1 MLVNIGGEPE
11 RDDYGL
17 PPVDIEVPDD
27 ARDLARD
34 VLAYH
39 RELRARRRLR
49 LLRRLRG
56 PLTRDSMVL
65 PMLASC
71 LALTLLAGATL
82 TMFDSGR
89 VTPAPAQRKANTPPT
104 PAAGRASA
112 GGSALL
118 PNITAQ
124 VDGRL
129 TRLRRLAPSVL
140 ALIPS
145 ECRCTTALRRLSGQ
159 AAAAGVPIY
168 LVGSSGWMTEVSA
181 LATGSGQ
188 RSAHVVEDAADV
200 LGSAYRRAGLT
211 AVLVYANGSISLVVR
226 NLGPGV
232 HLAGSLQALTSGGPL
247 SLNLARPRLAA

>member
-39 RELRARRRLR
+39 RELRARRRHR

-56 PLTRDSMVL
+56 PLTRDGMVL
-65 PMLASC
+65 PLLASC
-71 LALTLLAGATL
+71 LALTLLAGVTL
-82 TMFDSGR
+82 TMFGAGR
-89 VTPAPAQRKANTPPT
+89 VGPAPVQRTAAPPT
-104 PAAGRASA
+104 PAAGQASA
-112 GGSALL
+112 VL
-118 PNITAQ
+118 PNIAAQ

-129 TRLRRLAPSVL
+129 TLLRSLAPSVL

-145 ECRCTTALRRLSGQ
+145 QCRCTTALRRLNGQ
-159 AAAAGVPIY
+159 ATAAGVPIY
-168 LVGSSGWMTEVSA
+168 LVGSSGWMTEVRA
-181 LATGSGQ
+181 LAAGSGQ
-188 RSAHVVEDAADV
+188 HSAHVVEDAADV

-211 AVLVYANGSISLVVR
+211 AVLVDADGSISDVAR
-226 NLGPGV
+226 DLGPGV
-232 HLAGSLQALTSGGPL
+232 QLAGRLRALTPGGPL
-247 SLNLARPRLAA
+247 GVSLGRPQQAA